1 MNTFIPEVPAAFE
14 ASASA
19 SAQRSPAFVVDT
31 NFQKVV
37 TFASSG
43 VNTYAPDEE
52 LTEQEQLELLHT
64 FITYQ
69 QQGPGAFTPHE
80 EFMKELFD
88 DDISHSMG

>member
-1 MNTFIPEVPAAFE
+1 MNTFIPEIPAALE
-14 ASASA
+14 ASASTSTQGA
-19 SAQRSPAFVVDT
+19 PSFVVDT
-31 NFQKVV
+31 HFQTVV
-37 TFASSG
+37 TLTSSR

-80 EFMKELFD
+80 EFMKEL
-88 DDISHSMG
+88 

>member
-1 MNTFIPEVPAAFE
+1 MNTFIPEVPAALE

-19 SAQRSPAFVVDT
+19 SAQRAPSFMVDT
-31 NFQKVV
+31 NIQTVV
-37 TFASSG
+37 TVTSSN

-88 DDISHSMG
+88 D

>member
-1 MNTFIPEVPAAFE
+1 MTEW
-14 ASASA
+14 
-19 SAQRSPAFVVDT
+19 VVHALLTAD
-31 NFQKVV
+31 KVIEERN
-37 TFASSG
+37 G
-43 VNTYAPDEE
+43 KKE

-88 DDISHSMG
+88 D

>member
-1 MNTFIPEVPAAFE
+1 MNTFIPEVPAALE
-14 ASASA
+14 ASAST
-19 SAQRSPAFVVDT
+19 STQRAPSFVVDT
-31 NFQKVV
+31 DFQALV
-37 TFASSG
+37 TVASSS

-52 LTEQEQLELLHT
+52 LTEQEQLELLYT

-88 DDISHSMG
+88 D